1 VTATTPADARLVVD
15 MYRATPYARGRR
27 ALVWMWDRPIARA
40 LTRALITVFLVT
52 TMNFVL
58 IRLMPGNAIDNYIAQ
73 IMNEQLLSYEDAAQ
87 QASGLFN
94 LDLKKPIHEQYLT
107 FLGDLVR
114 GNLGTSMLSQ
124 GTSVASIIAAYLP
137 WTLFTVGLGLLLS
150 FTVGT
155 FLGLIAAYRRNSLFD
170 HVVSTIG
177 SILSAIPNYI
187 TALILVVIFGTQLR
201 LLPIAQMRGSSSPG
215 VAPGFNL
222 EYLVDILFHA
232 ALPVAVYFLATVGHW
247 LLSMKSAT
255 IATLEEDY
263 VTAARARGLSDGRIS
278 TAYVGRNAVLPLVSQ
293 LAITAGLVV
302 GGAFFIEVILVYPGI
317 GLRLFKSIE
326 QRDYTVM
333 QGIVLLLTI
342 SVILANIF
350 ADVIYAKL
358 DPRIG
363 RAGGANG

>member
-1 VTATTPADARLVVD
+1 MAATTPADARLAADV
-15 MYRATPYARGRR
+15 YRYSPYARGRR
-27 ALVWMWDRPIARA
+27 ALAWMADRPIARA

-52 TMNFVL
+52 TLNFVL

-94 LDLKKPIHEQYLT
+94 LDLKKPIHEQYLQ
-107 FLGDLVR
+107 FVADLVR
-114 GNLGTSMLSQ
+114 GDLGTSMLSR
-124 GTSVASIIAAYLP
+124 GTTVTSIIAAYLP
-137 WTLFTVGLGLLLS
+137 WTLLTVGLGLLLS
-150 FTVGT
+150 FSVGT
-155 FLGLIAAYRRNSLFD
+155 LLGLIAAYRRNSRFD
-170 HVVSTIG
+170 HVVSTVG
-177 SILSAIPNYI
+177 SILSAIPNYV
-187 TALILVVIFGTQLR
+187 TALLIVVILGVQLR
-201 LLPIAQMRGSSSPG
+201 WLPIAEMRGSSSPG
-215 VAPGFNL
+215 VEPGFHL
-222 EYLVDILFHA
+222 QFIADVLFHA

-255 IATLEEDY
+255 LATLEEDY

-278 TAYVGRNAVLPLVSQ
+278 TAYVGRNAVLPQVSQ
-293 LAITAGLVV
+293 LAITAGFVV
-302 GGAFFIEVILVYPGI
+302 GGAFFIESILVYPGI

-342 SVILANIF
+342 SVVVANILADIL
-350 ADVIYAKL
+350 YAKL

-363 RAGGANG
+363 RAGGASG

>member
-1 VTATTPADARLVVD
+1 
-15 MYRATPYARGRR
+15 MYEYSPYARGRR
-27 ALVWMWDRPIARA
+27 ALAWMWDKPIARA
-40 LTRALITVFLVT
+40 LVRALITVFLVT
-52 TMNFVL
+52 TLNFVL

-87 QASGLFN
+87 QASGLFS
-94 LDLKKPIHEQYLT
+94 LDLKKPIHEQYLS
-107 FLGDLVR
+107 FLGDLLR
-114 GNLGTSMLSQ
+114 GNLGNSMLSR

-150 FTVGT
+150 FCVGT
-155 FLGLIAAYRRNSLFD
+155 FLGLIAAYRRNSAFD
-170 HVVSTIG
+170 HVVSTVG

-187 TALILVVIFGTQLR
+187 TALVIVVILGTQLR
-201 LLPIAQMRGSSSPG
+201 LLPIAEMRGSSSPS
-215 VAPGFNL
+215 VTPGFNL
-222 EYLVDILFHA
+222 EYLADILFHA
-232 ALPVAVYFLATVGHW
+232 ALPVTVYFLATVGHW

-255 IATLEEDY
+255 LATLEEDY

-342 SVILANIF
+342 SVIVANIV
-350 ADVIYAKL
+350 ADVLYARL

>member
-1 VTATTPADARLVVD
+1 
-15 MYRATPYARGRR
+15 MYEYSAYARGRR
-27 ALVWMWDRPIARA
+27 ALVWMWDRPISRA

-58 IRLMPGNAIDNYIAQ
+58 IRLMPGNAIDSYIAQ

-87 QASGLFN
+87 QASSLFN

-124 GTSVASIIAAYLP
+124 GTTVASIIAAYLP

-150 FTVGT
+150 FCVGT

-170 HVVSTIG
+170 HVVSTVG

-187 TALILVVIFGTQLR
+187 TALVLVVIFGTQLR

-222 EYLVDILFHA
+222 EYLADILFHA

-342 SVILANIF
+342 SVIVANIV
-350 ADVIYAKL
+350 ADLLYAKL

>member
-1 VTATTPADARLVVD
+1 
-15 MYRATPYARGRR
+15 MYEYSAYARGRR
-27 ALVWMWDRPIARA
+27 ALAWMWDKPIARA
-40 LTRALITVFLVT
+40 LVRALITVFLVT
-52 TMNFVL
+52 TLNFVL

-87 QASGLFN
+87 QASGLFS
-94 LDLKKPIHEQYLT
+94 LDLKKPIHEQYLS
-107 FLGDLVR
+107 FLGDLLR
-114 GNLGTSMLSQ
+114 GNLGNSMLSR

-150 FTVGT
+150 FCVGT
-155 FLGLIAAYRRNSLFD
+155 FLGLIAAYRRNSAFD
-170 HVVSTIG
+170 HIVSTVG

-187 TALILVVIFGTQLR
+187 TALVIVVILGTQLR
-201 LLPIAQMRGSSSPG
+201 LLPIAEMRGSSSPS
-215 VAPGFNL
+215 VTPGFNL
-222 EYLVDILFHA
+222 EYIADILFHA

-255 IATLEEDY
+255 LATLEEDY

-342 SVILANIF
+342 SVIVANII
-350 ADVIYAKL
+350 ADVLYARL

>member
-1 VTATTPADARLVVD
+1 MTATTPADARLVTEV
-15 MYRATPYARGRR
+15 YRDSQYARGRR

-52 TMNFVL
+52 TLNFVL

-114 GNLGTSMLSQ
+114 GNLGHSMLSQ
-124 GTSVASIIAAYLP
+124 GTTVASIIAAYLP

-150 FTVGT
+150 FSVGT
-155 FLGLIAAYRRNSLFD
+155 FLGLIAAYRRNSPFD
-170 HVVSTIG
+170 HIVSTVG
-177 SILSAIPNYI
+177 SVLSAIPNYI
-187 TALILVVIFGTQLR
+187 TALILVVILGTQLR

-215 VAPGFNL
+215 IAPGFNL
-222 EYLVDILFHA
+222 EYIADILFHA

-255 IATLEEDY
+255 LATLEEDY

-342 SVILANIF
+342 SVIVANIV
-350 ADVIYAKL
+350 ADVLYARL